1 MEGMVLGH
9 GVWVFGVPG
18 FRVSLASGSGSV
30 VRAHEKLNPVSS
42 QELQFKGFTP
52 TLNHKA

>member
-30 VRAHEKLNPVSS
+30 VRAHEKLKSS
-42 QELQFKGFTP
+42 Q
-52 TLNHKA
+52 